1 MSNMRYHKC
10 KLKCYM
16 WNPWKTH
23 WALALVKGIREP
35 HEVKNFFFTSCASL
49 IPFTRANAQWVFHG
63 FHIAPG
69 AIIGDGDRKSWDS
82 RGPMIW
88 DNFSIFRTNCAILT
102 SWIHARVVG
111 SRVEVVTL
119 RDRLLR
125 VARYSCRF
133 FTAMAGNKVEKKN
146 QGSSVY
152 FNALM

>member
-1 MSNMRYHKC
+1 MYLSDLQVYR
-10 KLKCYM
+10 
-16 WNPWKTH
+16 P
-23 WALALVKGIREP
+23 E
-35 HEVKNFFFTSCASL
+35 S
-49 IPFTRANAQWVFHG
+49 
-63 FHIAPG
+63 G

-111 SRVEVVTL
+111 SRVDVVTL
-119 RDRLLR
+119 RDQLVR

-133 FTAMAGNKVEKKN
+133 STAMAVNKAEKKN

>member
-1 MSNMRYHKC
+1 MLSIR
-10 KLKCYM
+10 LD
-16 WNPWKTH
+16 PIESTRI
-23 WALALVKGIREP
+23 ASLAVDSLCRKSI
-35 HEVKNFFFTSCASL
+35 CASL
-49 IPFTRANAQWVFHG
+49 KKYLSIS
-63 FHIAPG
+63 G

-88 DNFSIFRTNCAILT
+88 DNVSIFRTNCAILT

-111 SRVEVVTL
+111 SRVDVVTL
-119 RDRLLR
+119 RDQLVR

-133 FTAMAGNKVEKKN
+133 FTAMAGNKAEKKN